1 MDPSSA
7 KLTDRAFTV
16 TQEAEE
22 VRSLSPEQRAVRM
35 RAALRAAVKLLQA
48 REDRRRVLDLR
59 DPLPESSRR
68 ALARLRACRQPSA
81 PSRPTSGPGGTGEAR
96 DGA

>member
-7 KLTDRAFTV
+7 KIVRSAFRV
-16 TQEAEE
+16 AQEAEE
-22 VRSLSPEQRAVRM
+22 ARSLSPEQRAVRM
-35 RAALRAAVKLLQA
+35 RAALRAAVKLLKA

-59 DPLPESSRR
+59 DPLPESSLQ
-68 ALARLRACRQPSA
+68 ALARLRASHRRGA
-81 PSRPTSGPGGTGEAR
+81 PSRPTRGTGEAR